1 MQPKFQ
7 VQLKI
12 RKPVA
17 EVFDG
22 VVNPKKLAGYF
33 VAKASGPLEP
43 GKTVKWSFPEPQFSE
58 PFDVICREIVS
69 NERVVFE
76 WPAGE
81 ENALTRVEMRFV
93 PLDPGNTMV
102 QISESGW
109 PDTATGHERA
119 YGNAAGWMHM
129 AASLKGYLEYGINL
143 REGGVV

>member
-1 MQPKFQ
+1 MEPKFQ

-17 EVFDG
+17 EVFDA
-22 VVNPKKLAGYF
+22 VVSPSKLAGYF
-33 VAKASGPLEP
+33 VAKATGPLEP

-58 PFDVICREIVS
+58 PFDVSCREVTK
-69 NERVVFE
+69 NERIVLE

-81 ENALTRVEMRFV
+81 GDALTRVEMVFT
-93 PLDPGNTMV
+93 PLNAENTMV

-109 PDTATGHERA
+109 PDTAKGRERA

-129 AASLKGYLEYGINL
+129 MAAMKAYLEYGINL
-143 REGGVV
+143 REGGVI

>member
-1 MQPKFQ
+1 MEPKFQ

-58 PFDVICREIVS
+58 PFDVSCREVVK
-69 NERVVFE
+69 NERIVFE

-81 ENALTRVEMRFV
+81 GPAKTRVQMSFK
-93 PLDPGNTMV
+93 PLDPQNTMV

-109 PDTATGHERA
+109 PDTEKGYERA
-119 YGNAAGWMHM
+119 FGNAGGWMHM
-129 AASLKGYLEYGINL
+129 VAAMKAYLEYGINL
-143 REGGVV
+143 RAGGVI

>member
-1 MQPKFQ
+1 MDPKFQ

-17 EVFDG
+17 DVFDA

-33 VAKASGPLEP
+33 VAKSTGPLEP
-43 GKTVKWSFPEPQFSE
+43 GKTVKWNFPEPQFSQ
-58 PFDVICREIVS
+58 PFEIFCREVTK

-81 ENALTRVEMRFV
+81 ANALTRVEMAFS
-93 PLDPGNTMV
+93 PLDGGNTMV

-109 PDTATGHERA
+109 PDTAKGHERA

-129 AASLKGYLEYGINL
+129 MAAMKAYLEYGINL
-143 REGGVV
+143 REGGVI